1 MKRQVGSKNREI
13 DLEVGRACMSRN
25 LAVSWNMAGGRVEEK
40 SSEKGSNSVIK
51 G

>member
-13 DLEVGRACMSRN
+13 DLEVGGACMSRN
-25 LAVSWNMAGGRVEEK
+25 LAVSWNMVEEK